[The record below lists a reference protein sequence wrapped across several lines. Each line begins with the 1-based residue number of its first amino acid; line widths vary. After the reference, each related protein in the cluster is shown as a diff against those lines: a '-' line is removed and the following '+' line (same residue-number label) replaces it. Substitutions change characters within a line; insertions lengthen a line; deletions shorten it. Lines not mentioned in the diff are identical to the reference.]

1 MLPENQELISAM
13 PAADQIAHC
22 IEQIQNKLF
31 IYEQLDAH
39 SNKPI
44 REYCQRLILADLR
57 KDLMNGN
64 IFKGIFDS

>member
-1 MLPENQELISAM
+1 MIPEDQEIFSAM
-13 PAADQIAHC
+13 PVADQIGHC

-44 REYCQRLILADLR
+44 REYCQKLILADLK

-64 IFKGIFDS
+64 IFKGIFNS